1 MRLTES
7 VSFWIIIF
15 SLLIGCLVGSFT
27 HWIVGAII
35 FILIAGK
42 SAMIGLVLDTI
53 SGGLK
58 YHHDRQDIRAQK
70 SIASLLLFKSAQNGV
85 RPGSTVRLTKLK

>member
-15 SLLIGCLVGSFT
+15 SLIVACLIGSAT
-27 HWIVGAII
+27 HWIVG
-35 FILIAGK
+35 FILFFIIAGK
-42 SAMIGLVLDTI
+42 SAIYGLVIDTI

-58 YHHDRQDIRAQK
+58 YHHDREEERARK
-70 SIASLLLFKSAQNGV
+70 TIASLMVLKAAKSGV
-85 RPGSTVRLTKLK
+85 RPVTNMRLTKL